1 MFFNSIQRKHS
12 ITRFGK
18 GLVAM
23 TVCLIAFSHIA
34 QAAVEKHP
42 VKTHT
47 PEKRAYIGTPRII
60 QTRHEDT
67 LSAIA
72 VREQV
77 GYAELLAANPGVD
90 PLMPGEGTKIIL
102 PTQKLLPNAK
112 HEGLIINA
120 GELRL
125 YYFPADGSEPK
136 TFPIGMGREGLS
148 TPMGTTTVTR
158 KAVNPPWR
166 PTPRMRLEDPEL
178 EAVVKGGDPENPLGK
193 HALYMGWPSY
203 LIHGTS
209 KPQGVGRRASSGC
222 LRMYAPHIEWLY
234 HNVPNGTKIQSVN
247 QSVKMARID
256 GEIFIEATPNDIQ
269 VDEIEYHSRQKT
281 VQIDDGTIKR
291 LIAFAGDDADK
302 IDWHKTRKVLIA
314 RTGLPTQITTGKKVS
329 LGEAVVKKSKP
340 ATENK
345 TEKKSAQ
352 KADKKADEKAAA
364 KTPKAK
370 AATKPVAKP
379 LTEHNAKSKNDF
391 SNLN

>member
-1 MFFNSIQRKHS
+1 MFFNSVQRKHA
-12 ITRFGK
+12 ITHFGK
-18 GLVAM
+18 SLLSLA
-23 TVCLIAFSHIA
+23 VCFVAFSHIA
-34 QAAVEKHP
+34 EAAD
-42 VKTHT
+42 T
-47 PEKRAYIGTPRII
+47 KRAYIGQPRII
-60 QTRHEDT
+60 QSRHEDT

-72 VREQV
+72 VREQI
-77 GYAELLAANPGVD
+77 GYAELLAANPTVD
-90 PLMPGEGTKIIL
+90 PLMPGEGTKITL

-158 KAVNPPWR
+158 KAANPAWR
-166 PTPRMRLEDPEL
+166 PTPRMLLENPEL
-178 EAVVKGGDPENPLGK
+178 ESVVKGGDPENPLGK

-234 HNVPNGTKIQSVN
+234 NNVPNGTKIQSVN

-269 VDEIEYHSRQKT
+269 VDEIEYNSRQKT
-281 VQIDDGTIKR
+281 VQIDDGIIKR
-291 LIAFAGDDADK
+291 IMDFAGDDADR
-302 IDWHKTRKVLIA
+302 IDWHKTRRILIA
-314 RTGLPTQITTGKKVS
+314 RNGLPTQISKGKNVS
-329 LGEAVVKKSKP
+329 LGKAVVVKSETSKADVQKPATIQVDKKVEAVKKNEPATKSIPQSVKKSDPRDALKQGN
-340 ATENK
+340 T
-345 TEKKSAQ
+345 
-352 KADKKADEKAAA
+352 
-364 KTPKAK
+364 
-370 AATKPVAKP
+370 
-379 LTEHNAKSKNDF
+379 KSKTDF
-391 SNLN
+391 NSLN

>member
-1 MFFNSIQRKHS
+1 MLFHVTQRKHT
-12 ITRFGK
+12 IHAFGK
-18 GLVAM
+18 SLIACMLCV
-23 TVCLIAFSHIA
+23 IAFSGAHAA
-34 QAAVEKHP
+34 QADKGAV
-42 VKTHT
+42 
-47 PEKRAYIGTPRII
+47 IGKPRII
-60 QTRHEDT
+60 YSRYEDT
-67 LSAIA
+67 LSQLA
-72 VREQV
+72 VREEV

-90 PLMPGEGTKIIL
+90 PLLPGEGTKIIL

-125 YYFPADGSEPK
+125 YYFPPDGSEPK

-148 TPMGTTTVTR
+148 TPMGTTTVVR
-158 KAVNPPWR
+158 KAANPPWR

-178 EAVVKGGDPENPLGK
+178 EAVVKGGDPKNPLGK
-193 HALYMGWPSY
+193 FALYMGWPSY

-234 HNVPNGTKIQSVN
+234 HNVPPGTKIQSVN
-247 QSVKMARID
+247 QSVKLARID

-291 LIAFAGDDADK
+291 ILDFAGEDSNR
-302 IDWHKTRKVLIA
+302 IDWRKTRKVLVA
-314 RTGLPTQITTGKKVS
+314 RNGLPTQITTGKKVS
-329 LGEAVVKKSKP
+329 LGKPVVSKP
-340 ATENK
+340 K
-345 TEKKSAQ
+345 RDMTEKSPDLSDKTDNISAVIT
-352 KADKKADEKAAA
+352 DNLD
-364 KTPKAK
+364 
-370 AATKPVAKP
+370 KPVAVPASAKKP
-379 LTEHNAKSKNDF
+379 DPRDALKNQRSTTRKNDF